1 MTETLPPH
9 PATALRAVRLEQ
21 GLSLRALSERVGIPY
36 STLSKLE
43 NGKMEMTY
51 DKLLR
56 LAQGL
61 GIDLGKL
68 LSGPVVPS
76 SPPAVGRRS
85 VTRAGEAKAAQS
97 DVYAHVYPAAELLGK
112 IMVPILIE
120 VRARSVDEMGGLVR
134 HSGEEFLYIL
144 TGSME
149 IHSDLYAP
157 MKLDMGDSLYFD
169 SGMAHA
175 YVKTSEGPCHVLS
188 VCAGPGVQRLTEAT
202 ALKRASAPSVSDAD
216 VSDLETNR
224 VT

>member
-68 LSGPVVPS
+68 LSGPAEPAIA
-76 SPPAVGRRS
+76 PAVGRRS
-85 VTRAGEAKAAQS
+85 VTRAGEATAAQS
-97 DVYAHVYPAAELLGK
+97 DVYAHVYPAAELLQK
-112 IMVPILIE
+112 MMIPILIE

-134 HSGEEFLYIL
+134 HSGEEFLYVL
-144 TGSME
+144 AGSME

-157 MKLDMGDSLYFD
+157 LQLAIGDSLYFD

-175 YVKTSEGPCHVLS
+175 YVKTGEGSCHVLS

-202 ALKRASAPSVSDAD
+202 ALKRMHTPSIADPGVSE
-216 VSDLETNR
+216 LETR
-224 VT
+224 RAT